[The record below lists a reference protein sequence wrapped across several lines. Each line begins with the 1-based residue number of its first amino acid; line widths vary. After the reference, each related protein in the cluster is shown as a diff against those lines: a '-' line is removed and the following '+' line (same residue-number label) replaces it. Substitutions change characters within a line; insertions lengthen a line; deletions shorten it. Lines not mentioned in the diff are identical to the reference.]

1 MQSRRGRHVHA
12 RAAPLRGSETAEL
25 HRRSL
30 ARCPD
35 AQLGLPGAARH
46 HRPALTQR
54 LQRLAELVPVFESR
68 LNIDQFGSCR
78 RSLCQRSQSVKQSS
92 TEGNSATRPMEKLS
106 VVVALTTR
114 ENDYQAEQA
123 VAVTEMATR
132 LGANIQIIYAD
143 NDAVNQTQQ
152 LIKII
157 QDPAQHPTAIL
168 VEPVGTGMPQVAKA
182 AVAAGIGWGI
192 INSDPDYIAELRRGG
207 EVPVFSVSTDQSEV
221 GRIQGKQLS
230 VLVPEGNVLYIEGP
244 FNSTATQQRTKGMLS
259 TKPAAVVLKTLKGDW
274 TERSAHNAA
283 KSWLSLGSSRDLQI
297 RGVIC
302 QNDAMAMGARKAF
315 VDLTEKDRERWLSI
329 PFTGCDGVTKTG
341 QDWVRRGLLKATIIT
356 APAAGTALELL
367 AKAVNAGSMPPDHTL
382 IPPKSFPAIA
392 ELQGKSQKARG

>member
-1 MQSRRGRHVHA
+1 
-12 RAAPLRGSETAEL
+12 
-25 HRRSL
+25 
-30 ARCPD
+30 
-35 AQLGLPGAARH
+35 
-46 HRPALTQR
+46 
-54 LQRLAELVPVFESR
+54 
-68 LNIDQFGSCR
+68 
-78 RSLCQRSQSVKQSS
+78 
-92 TEGNSATRPMEKLS
+92 MEKLN

-123 VAVTEMATR
+123 VAVTDTAAR
-132 LGANIQIIYAD
+132 LGVKLQIIYAD

-157 QDPAQHPTAIL
+157 QDPSQRPAAIL

-192 INSDPDYIAELRRGG
+192 INSDPEYITELRRGG
-207 EVPVFSVSTDQSEV
+207 AVPVFSVSTDQSEV
-221 GRIQGKQLS
+221 GRIQGKQLG

-244 FNSTATQQRTKGMLS
+244 FNSTATQLRTKGMLS
-259 TKPAAVVLKTLKGDW
+259 TKPSAVQLKMLKGDW

-283 KSWLSLGSSRDLQI
+283 KSWLSLGSSRELQI
-297 RGVIC
+297 RAIIC

-356 APAAGTALELL
+356 APAAGTALEIL
-367 AKAVNAGSMPPDHTL
+367 AKAVNAGSMPPDRTL
-382 IPPKSFPAIA
+382 IPPRSFPPID
-392 ELQGKSQKARG
+392 ELSGPKTTG

>member
-1 MQSRRGRHVHA
+1 
-12 RAAPLRGSETAEL
+12 
-25 HRRSL
+25 
-30 ARCPD
+30 
-35 AQLGLPGAARH
+35 
-46 HRPALTQR
+46 
-54 LQRLAELVPVFESR
+54 
-68 LNIDQFGSCR
+68 
-78 RSLCQRSQSVKQSS
+78 
-92 TEGNSATRPMEKLS
+92 MEKLN

-123 VAVTEMATR
+123 VAVTEMAAR
-132 LGANIQIIYAD
+132 LGVNLQIIYAD

-192 INSDPDYIAELRRGG
+192 INSDPDYISELRRGG

-221 GRIQGKQLS
+221 GRIQGKQLG
-230 VLVPEGNVLYIEGP
+230 VLIPEGNVLYIEGP

-259 TKPAAVVLKTLKGDW
+259 TKPAAVLLKTLKGDW

-283 KSWLSLGSSRDLQI
+283 KSWLSLGPSRDLQI
-297 RGVIC
+297 RGVVC

-329 PFTGCDGVTKTG
+329 PFTGCDGVSKTG

-356 APAAGTALELL
+356 APAAGTALEILV
-367 AKAVNAGSMPPDHTL
+367 KAVHSGSTPPDRTL

-392 ELQGKSQKARG
+392 ELQGKSQKANG

>member
-1 MQSRRGRHVHA
+1 
-12 RAAPLRGSETAEL
+12 
-25 HRRSL
+25 
-30 ARCPD
+30 
-35 AQLGLPGAARH
+35 
-46 HRPALTQR
+46 
-54 LQRLAELVPVFESR
+54 
-68 LNIDQFGSCR
+68 
-78 RSLCQRSQSVKQSS
+78 
-92 TEGNSATRPMEKLS
+92 MEKLN

-123 VAVTEMATR
+123 AAVTEVAAR
-132 LGANIQIIYAD
+132 LGVNIQIIYAD

-192 INSDPDYIAELRRGG
+192 INSDPDYIPELRRGG

-221 GRIQGKQLS
+221 GRIQGQQLG

-302 QNDAMAMGARKAF
+302 QNDAMAMGARKAV

-367 AKAVNAGSMPPDHTL
+367 AKAVNAGSMPPDRTL
-382 IPPKSFPAIA
+382 IPPKSFPPIA
-392 ELQGKSQKARG
+392 ELLGKSRKASG

>member
-1 MQSRRGRHVHA
+1 
-12 RAAPLRGSETAEL
+12 
-25 HRRSL
+25 
-30 ARCPD
+30 
-35 AQLGLPGAARH
+35 
-46 HRPALTQR
+46 
-54 LQRLAELVPVFESR
+54 
-68 LNIDQFGSCR
+68 
-78 RSLCQRSQSVKQSS
+78 
-92 TEGNSATRPMEKLS
+92 MEKLN

-123 VAVTEMATR
+123 VAVSETATR
-132 LGANIQIIYAD
+132 LGIKIQIIYAD

-157 QDPAQHPTAIL
+157 QDPIQRPAAIL

-192 INSDPDYIAELRRGG
+192 INSDPDYITELRRGG
-207 EVPVFSVSTDQSEV
+207 AVPVFSVSTDQSEV
-221 GRIQGKQLS
+221 GRIQGKQMAT
-230 VLVPEGNVLYIEGP
+230 LVPEGNVLYIEGP
-244 FNSTATQQRTKGMLS
+244 FNSTATQLRTKGMLS
-259 TKPAAVVLKTLKGDW
+259 TKPSAVQLKMLKGDW

-283 KSWLSLGSSRDLQI
+283 KSWLSLGSSRELQI

-341 QDWVRRGLLKATIIT
+341 QEWVRRGLLKATIIT
-356 APAAGTALELL
+356 APAAGTALEIL
-367 AKAVNAGSMPPDHTL
+367 AKAVNAGSMPTDRTL
-382 IPPKSFPAIA
+382 IPPRSFPPID
-392 ELQGKSQKARG
+392 ELGGKRTSG

>member
-1 MQSRRGRHVHA
+1 
-12 RAAPLRGSETAEL
+12 
-25 HRRSL
+25 
-30 ARCPD
+30 
-35 AQLGLPGAARH
+35 
-46 HRPALTQR
+46 
-54 LQRLAELVPVFESR
+54 
-68 LNIDQFGSCR
+68 
-78 RSLCQRSQSVKQSS
+78 
-92 TEGNSATRPMEKLS
+92 MEKLS

-392 ELQGKSQKARG
+392 ELQGKSQKASG